1 MSPKLS
7 RVASPERSR
16 RTLVAWPAGVGLLAT
31 AALILFSWGWT
42 RGTDARVLAHLPVD
56 ERARLFQVTR
66 AKAEAFCA
74 DAQLVD
80 RCRAEVDLLAE
91 FPECDAGCR
100 SFVARNHPRG
110 SR

>member
-1 MSPKLS
+1 MTSKLT
-7 RVASPERSR
+7 RAASPLTSR
-16 RTLVAWPAGVGLLAT
+16 QARVGWPVGLIILTTVAIVVLA
-31 AALILFSWGWT
+31 WGWT
-42 RGTDARVLAHLPVD
+42 RGSDACVLAHLPAD

-74 DAQLVD
+74 DRQLED
-80 RCRAEVDLLAE
+80 RCRAEVELLAE
-91 FPECDAGCR
+91 FPECDAVCR